1 MPGYERVL
9 TLGADTDYPPESCRE
24 VFMLGNIT
32 RATLGAINAL
42 EKNSRRADKA
52 LQELSTGSRL
62 NTAAD
67 APAGM
72 VMADA
77 LKSQIAGTQRALQN
91 SEETVNMLSV
101 ADGALASIA
110 GPLNRA
116 RELALASAN
125 NGITSK
131 SQIEANQIAMN
142 GILSSIQKIAET
154 TAYAGKNLLNGS
166 GGGTLQ
172 LTNSANGANGDSYE
186 LPSVGLEKLG
196 RISAADLAEKIAGGK
211 LSASAATEIDA
222 TPADTGAAAIATEDL
237 DAASGGALL
246 ASNKTG
252 EFGVGKLGGK
262 FPALEL
268 GAPAPDAYTL
278 ADLFSGGKAAL
289 NVNPEAAIAVV
300 EQAITEVAH
309 SRAAIGAQQDG
320 LYSNINVLSVT
331 LENVMKIESQL
342 TDTDFAQ
349 AMTEYTTAQILS
361 QATTRGIHSLNQHA
375 GDYLA
380 LIGA

>member
-1 MPGYERVL
+1 
-9 TLGADTDYPPESCRE
+9 
-24 VFMLGNIT
+24 MLGNIT

-42 EKNSRRADKA
+42 EKNSHRANKA

-62 NTAAD
+62 NAAAD
-67 APAGM
+67 APASM

-91 SEETVNMLSV
+91 SEETVNRLSV

-125 NGITSK
+125 HGITSK

-166 GGGTLQ
+166 GGGDLQ
-172 LTNSANGANGDSYE
+172 LANSGGGDSYE

-211 LSASAATEIDA
+211 LSASAATETDA
-222 TPADTGAAAIATEDL
+222 TPADAGAAEIATEDL

-246 ASNKTG
+246 APNKNG
-252 EFGVGKLGGK
+252 EIGVSKLGGE
-262 FPALEL
+262 FPALAL
-268 GAPAPDAYTL
+268 GAPSPDAYSL

-320 LYSNINVLSVT
+320 LYSNINVLAGT

-342 TDTDFAQ
+342 TDTDFAL